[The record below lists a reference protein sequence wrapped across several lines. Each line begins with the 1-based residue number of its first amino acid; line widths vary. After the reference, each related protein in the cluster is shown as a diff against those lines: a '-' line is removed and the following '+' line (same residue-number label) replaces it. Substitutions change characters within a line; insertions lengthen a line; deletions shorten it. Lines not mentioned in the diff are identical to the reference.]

1 MTRVARTPTLELAKR
16 AEWFKDAVM
25 PTKLASQRQRL
36 HRSFQRGFSLIEL
49 MLVVAIIGI
58 LTSFAYPYFV
68 RFNARARGAETQ
80 IVFNKL
86 NTYFINLY
94 ENNGN
99 FGAIMA
105 TDSADNPDPSTGRIG
120 QPALWNSGMAGWT
133 DIPFSFDGGL
143 KMRYRY
149 KVTGPNSIVIT
160 AEGSIPGLP
169 TLSGTGAS
177 LLKDGGNYILTET
190 IQNTAI
196 STLEYPSM

>member
-1 MTRVARTPTLELAKR
+1 MR

-25 PTKLASQRQRL
+25 PTKLASQRK
-36 HRSFQRGFSLIEL
+36 RSLRSIQQGFSLIEL

-94 ENNGN
+94 ENNGSFVTPGSIIN
-99 FGAIMA
+99 
-105 TDSADNPDPSTGRIG
+105 TQSAYDPSLTNAAVG
-120 QPALWNSGMAGWT
+120 QPAQWDPTITGWT

-143 KMRYRY
+143 KMRYYY
-149 KVTGPNSIVIT
+149 KIT
-160 AEGSIPGLP
+160 SASTMQIFAEGNIPGLP
-169 TLSGTGAS
+169 ALPSASGNQVPGSNYMYYETLNGTSIAPP
-177 LLKDGGNYILTET
+177 TE
-190 IQNTAI
+190 I
-196 STLEYPSM
+196 PSM